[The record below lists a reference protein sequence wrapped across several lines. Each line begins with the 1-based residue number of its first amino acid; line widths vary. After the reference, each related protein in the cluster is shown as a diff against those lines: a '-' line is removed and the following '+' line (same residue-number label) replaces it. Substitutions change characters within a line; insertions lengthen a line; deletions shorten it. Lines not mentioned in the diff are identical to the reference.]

1 MTPIAYT
8 PTDEQ
13 LRLIADEITAEA
25 RYRADDAESNGYDSY
40 STAEGYAE
48 VETAEAS
55 YWVEFCMKVWM
66 RDNWAADVFECGA
79 PWQTPVSIMVE
90 VTSLDAM
97 VNDNEIDI
105 DEPSKDA
112 IIARLND
119 MFDNKLIKAA

>member
-1 MTPIAYT
+1 
-8 PTDEQ
+8 
-13 LRLIADEITAEA
+13 
-25 RYRADDAESNGYDSY
+25 
-40 STAEGYAE
+40 
-48 VETAEAS
+48 
-55 YWVEFCMKVWM
+55 MKVFM

-112 IIARLND
+112 IIKRLND